1 MPAKSFRAVG
11 VAQWYSACLA
21 RTNPQF
27 PFPAPQKIILGGI
40 CFVVETGPI
49 FWQPLS

>member
-11 VAQWYSACLA
+11 VAQWYGACLA

-27 PFPAPQKIILGGI
+27 PFPAPQNENK
-40 CFVVETGPI
+40 GPTERASCGEPGDI
-49 FWQPLS
+49 